1 MEILKK
7 DNFVYGVFLGLIVPV
22 LSFYGYYLWKFSL
35 YSFSDFLNALQGN
48 KQLVTALTI
57 PCLLLNI
64 VLFTLHINGR
74 RDKTAKGIFT
84 VTLIYAVSS
93 LLFKFF
99 S

>member
-7 DNFVYGVFLGLIVPV
+7 DNFAFGVFIGLIVPV
-22 LSFYGYYLWKFSL
+22 LSFFGYYYWKFS
-35 YSFSDFLNALQGN
+35 YFSFNEFINALQTN
-48 KQLVTALTI
+48 KQLVTAITI

-64 VLFTLHINGR
+64 VLFTIHINGQ

-84 VTLIYAVSS
+84 VTLIYALSA

-99 S
+99 G